1 LYYYLDFIGA
11 GAGAGTGAFGGDGQ
25 LLFEKNKVWNIA

>member
-1 LYYYLDFIGA
+1 LYYYLGFVGA
-11 GAGAGTGAFGGDGQ
+11 GAGAGAGAFGGVGQ